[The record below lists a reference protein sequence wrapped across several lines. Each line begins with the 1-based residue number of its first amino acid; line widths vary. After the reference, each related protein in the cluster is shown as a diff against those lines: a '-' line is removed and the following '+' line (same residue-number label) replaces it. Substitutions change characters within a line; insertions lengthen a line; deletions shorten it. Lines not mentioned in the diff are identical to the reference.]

1 VLLTPVLSDQAT
13 RHAGGPASRRRALVS
28 RCRADE
34 RERECTALI
43 DLALHAKRSTVGVD
57 DRSDLQRIDPREL
70 SDINA
75 VVMNPF
81 PSVGQRRGHGAAQAA
96 MRGASDRLHLE

>member
-1 VLLTPVLSDQAT
+1 
-13 RHAGGPASRRRALVS
+13 
-28 RCRADE
+28 
-34 RERECTALI
+34 
-43 DLALHAKRSTVGVD
+43 VGVD